1 MPHEQRPSSSASSAG
16 APPMDYSIG
25 QYRIG
30 NEIGRGSFA
39 NVYKGV
45 HMKTQTAVAIKS
57 VVRAKLNKKLLEN
70 LESEIKILKTLSH
83 PHIVALLDCQHSS
96 SYIHLV
102 MEYCS
107 LGDLSYFIK
116 KRDKLSNIP
125 LVASMV
131 AKFPNPPGGGLN
143 EVVVRHFLKQLASA
157 LAFLR
162 DRNLIHRDVK
172 PQNLLLCPPPRT
184 EQDAIDLGY
193 AGRWGLPVLKLA
205 DFGFARILPSTSL
218 AETLCGSPLYMAP
231 EILRYEKYDAK
242 ADLWSVGTVLYE
254 MTMGKAPFRASN
266 HVELLRKIEK
276 SEDRIKFSED
286 VPVSD
291 EMKLLIRGLLRRN
304 PVERMGFKEFF
315 DDEVVRGE
323 IPAVQ
328 DVASFLDGMEEDK
341 FIAEYLAKNA
351 TPPSSAPVP
360 TRAHSAQPA
369 TVTGGTPVP
378 TNTDV
383 GTVTPNRATQPVLRR
398 KPSQGA
404 LPQTRHS
411 GHPVTTS
418 APHQRASSASSDPQ
432 SLSSDRPEQRK
443 SPSPGSS
450 LLVQDNQHQ
459 VHPTSS
465 SDRRERSSSITS
477 NGSRRSTPAAQQSL
491 PRTGSLGRPEDDV
504 MFEREYVV
512 VEKRTVEVN
521 ALADE
526 LAYSP
531 KVVTNA
537 ALQRRLST
545 SSRNSSY
552 SSSTPRARGY
562 SHSLDQRRLTYGSS
576 PTSTL
581 AKALSMASARLFGR
595 GEGSVP
601 LSGSPPYPY
610 GRSSRGS
617 TPPKDVHPI
626 DDREMGV
633 ILHIEDLAAKSNVVY
648 QFAHVKFSQ
657 LLPSTPSSDITL
669 STELTTDAVATL
681 SEEAL
686 VLFVKSLSLLAK
698 AMDLAATWW
707 AENGSVGAS
716 ARLNSAVQWVRER
729 FNEALEKAEFVRMK
743 LADPS
748 GKGFPQ
754 SPDATSGVTAEKLVY
769 DRALEMSRAAAI
781 NELVGDDLPGCEI
794 AYETSL
800 WMLQAILDQ
809 DETGEPVDEDDKRT
823 VEGYVNSIR
832 SRLASLKKK
841 LEMSGSIH
849 SHTSVIRSTGVRTPA
864 AQ

>member
-1 MPHEQRPSSSASSAG
+1 
-16 APPMDYSIG
+16 MDYSIG

-30 NEIGRGSFA
+30 SEIGRGSFA

-83 PHIVALLDCQHSS
+83 PHIVALMDCQHSS

-125 LVASMV
+125 LVASML

-184 EQDAIDLGY
+184 EQEAIDLGY

-276 SEDRIKFSED
+276 SDDRIKFSED

-315 DDEVVRGE
+315 EDEVVRGE
-323 IPAVQ
+323 IPEVQ
-328 DVASFLDGMEEDK
+328 DVASFMDGMEEDK
-341 FIAEYLAKNA
+341 FIAEYLSKNP
-351 TPPSSAPVP
+351 TPPSSATVP
-360 TRAHSAQPA
+360 TRVHSAQPA
-369 TVTGGTPVP
+369 TVTVATPVSA
-378 TNTDV
+378 NVDI
-383 GTVTPNRATQPVLRR
+383 GTVTPNRATHPVPRR

-404 LPQTRHS
+404 LPQTRH
-411 GHPVTTS
+411 PVTTS
-418 APHQRASSASSDPQ
+418 AQHQRAASPSSDHH
-432 SLSSDRPEQRK
+432 SSSSDRPEQHK

-450 LLVQDNQHQ
+450 LLGQNSQQ
-459 VHPTSS
+459 QAHPTT
-465 SDRRERSSSITS
+465 SDRRERSSSLTS
-477 NGSRRSTPAAQQSL
+477 NSSRRSAQTTQQSL
-491 PRTGSLGRPEDDV
+491 ARTGSLGRPEDDV

-531 KVVTNA
+531 KLITNA

-552 SSSTPRARGY
+552 SSSNTRARGH
-562 SHSLDQRRLTYGSS
+562 SHSLDQRRFTSGSS

-581 AKALSMASARLFGR
+581 AKALSMASARLFGKA
-595 GEGSVP
+595 EGSIP
-601 LSGSPPYPY
+601 LPGSPPFPY

-626 DDREMGV
+626 DDREMSV
-633 ILHIEDLAAKSNVVY
+633 ILQIEDLAAKSNVVY
-648 QFAHVKFSQ
+648 QFAQVKFSQ
-657 LLPSTPSSDITL
+657 LLPSTPSSDIAL
-669 STELTTDAVATL
+669 STELTSDAVATL

-716 ARLNSAVQWVRER
+716 ARLNNAVQWVRER
-729 FNEALEKAEFVRMK
+729 FNDALEKAEFVRMK

-748 GKGFPQ
+748 GKGVPH
-754 SPDATSGVTAEKLVY
+754 SPDSAAGVTAEKLIY

-809 DETGEPVDEDDKRT
+809 DGTAEPVDEDDKRT
-823 VEGYVNSIR
+823 VEGCKLILSLLEHYVLILTVVDVNSIR
-832 SRLASLKKK
+832 NRLASLKKK
-841 LEMSGSIH
+841 IEMSGSIH
-849 SHTSVIRSTGVRTPA
+849 SHTSVMRSGVRTPA
-864 AQ
+864 AL

>member
-1 MPHEQRPSSSASSAG
+1 MPHEQRQGVSTSSG

-25 QYRIG
+25 NYRIG
-30 NEIGRGSFA
+30 SEIGRGSFA

-83 PHIVALLDCQHSS
+83 PHIVALMDCQHSS

-184 EQDAIDLGY
+184 EQEAIDLGY

-276 SEDRIKFSED
+276 GDDRIKFSED
-286 VPVSD
+286 VPVTD
-291 EMKLLIRGLLRRN
+291 EMKILIRGLLRRN

-315 DDEVVRGE
+315 ENEIVRGD
-323 IPAVQ
+323 IPEVQ
-328 DVASFLDGMEEDK
+328 DVASFMDGMEEDK
-341 FIAEYLAKNA
+341 FIAEYLSKNPS
-351 TPPSSAPVP
+351 PPSSAAP
-360 TRAHSAQPA
+360 TRAQSTQPP

-378 TNTDV
+378 ANTDV
-383 GTVTPNRATQPVLRR
+383 GTVVPSRATEPVTRR

-404 LPQTRHS
+404 LPHARS
-411 GHPVTTS
+411 AATTTQ
-418 APHQRASSASSDPQ
+418 PQRPASSSSDHQ
-432 SLSSDRPEQRK
+432 SSSSDRAERHR
-443 SPSPGSS
+443 SPSHSSS
-450 LLVQDNQHQ
+450 LLGQESHQ
-459 VHPTSS
+459 QAQPATP
-465 SDRRERSSSITS
+465 DRRERSSSLTS
-477 NGSRRSTPAAQQSL
+477 NGSRRSGQVAQQSL
-491 PRTGSLGRPEDDV
+491 ARTGSLGRPEDDV

-531 KVVTNA
+531 KMTNA
-537 ALQRRLST
+537 ALQRRLSS

-552 SSSTPRARGY
+552 STNNPRTRGY

-581 AKALSMASARLFGR
+581 AKALSMASARLFGK
-595 GEGSVP
+595 GEGPIP
-601 LSGSPPYPY
+601 LPGSPPLPY

-626 DDREMGV
+626 DDREMSV
-633 ILHIEDLAAKSNVVY
+633 ILQIEDLAAKSNVVY
-648 QFAHVKFSQ
+648 QFAQVKFSQ

-707 AENGSVGAS
+707 TENGSVGAS
-716 ARLNSAVQWVRER
+716 ARLNNAVQWVRER
-729 FNEALEKAEFVRMK
+729 FNDALEKAEFVRMK

-748 GKGFPQ
+748 GKGVPQ
-754 SPDATSGVTAEKLVY
+754 GPDTATGITAEKLIY

-781 NELVGDDLPGCEI
+781 NELVGDDLPGCEV

-809 DETGEPVDEDDKRT
+809 DGTAEPVDEDDKRT

-832 SRLASLKKK
+832 NRLASLKKK
-841 LEMSGSIH
+841 IEMSGSIH
-849 SHTSVIRSTGVRTPA
+849 SHTSVMRSSVRTPA
-864 AQ
+864 AL